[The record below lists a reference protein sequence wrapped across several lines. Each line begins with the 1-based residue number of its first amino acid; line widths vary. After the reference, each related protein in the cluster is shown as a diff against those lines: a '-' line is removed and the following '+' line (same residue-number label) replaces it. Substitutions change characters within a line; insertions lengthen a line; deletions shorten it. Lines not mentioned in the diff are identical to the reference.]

1 MTNEIK
7 VEFESLSMNES
18 LARSIAAVLVSYL
31 NPTLEELAD
40 IKTAVSEAVTNS
52 IIHGYG
58 NRTGMIQMKCKMH
71 NKTVMIEIVDYGCGI
86 KDVKKAMEPLFTTR
100 PDLERSGMGF
110 AFMEAFMDEIQVQS
124 KPGKGTTIWMKRE
137 IGVERKEE
145 EPIAFAKGNK

>member
-18 LARSIAAVLVSYL
+18 LARSIAAVFVSYL

-110 AFMEAFMDEIQVQS
+110 AFMEAFMDSSTVQARERDDNMDE
-124 KPGKGTTIWMKRE
+124 KRNWRGEKRRRAHCLCKRE
-137 IGVERKEE
+137 
-145 EPIAFAKGNK
+145 

>member
-1 MTNEIK
+1 
-7 VEFESLSMNES
+7 
-18 LARSIAAVLVSYL
+18 
-31 NPTLEELAD
+31 
-40 IKTAVSEAVTNS
+40 
-52 IIHGYG
+52 
-58 NRTGMIQMKCKMH
+58 
-71 NKTVMIEIVDYGCGI
+71 MIEIVDYGCGI

-145 EPIAFAKGNK
+145 PIAFAKGNK

>member
-1 MTNEIK
+1 
-7 VEFESLSMNES
+7 
-18 LARSIAAVLVSYL
+18 
-31 NPTLEELAD
+31 
-40 IKTAVSEAVTNS
+40 
-52 IIHGYG
+52 
-58 NRTGMIQMKCKMH
+58 
-71 NKTVMIEIVDYGCGI
+71 MIEIVDYGCGI
-86 KDVKKAMEPLFTTR
+86 KDVKKVMEPLFTTR